1 MRSILRPSTRCTS
14 ANALTPWGRSASSSA
29 RSPMGSRMGQDPHGA
44 PRAEI
49 DVTLVDLTGQMA
61 AGRLRR
67 GANPVLVTFEL
78 VLLPG

>member
-1 MRSILRPSTRCTS
+1 
-14 ANALTPWGRSASSSA
+14 
-29 RSPMGSRMGQDPHGA
+29 MGSRMGQDPHGA
-44 PRAEI
+44 PRTEI